1 MQFGGKR
8 PRAAGATAMAA
19 AVIGGLLGGA
29 PAAAAAPADHGAP
42 GAATPERD
50 SRDGIPPVWPRPQS
64 LRAQGPEVAVGDEA
78 TLIADGD
85 ADPYALDA
93 LRALL
98 HDAGVRTV
106 NEATPGGKA
115 PAGGLVV
122 HVGGRGAADALRALR
137 APERGDLPSGGYLL
151 ATGPVDGRP
160 TVALSG
166 VGPDGLFHAVQTL
179 RQLLVKRDGQGSA
192 FAGVTVRDWPGTAVR
207 GMTEGFY
214 GSPWSHRDRLAQLDF
229 MGRTKQNRYLYAP
242 GDDTYR
248 QARWRDPYPA
258 ERREEFRELATR
270 ARANH
275 VTLGW
280 AVSPGQEMCFS
291 SAKDLRALLRK
302 VDAMWALGVRSFQL
316 QFQDVSYSEWHC
328 GADADEFGSGPEAA
342 ATAQAKVANALAR
355 HLADRHPGS
364 DPLSLMPTEYYQDGD
379 TEFRRSLAG
388 ALDQKVEV
396 AWTGVGVVPRTITG
410 GELAGA
416 RSAFGHRLVTMDNYP
431 VNDWAQDRIF
441 LGPYTGRDPA
451 VATQSAALLANAM
464 EQPTASRIPLFTA
477 ADFAWNPRGY
487 RPQESWQA
495 AIDDLAGP
503 DAETRAALRALA
515 GNDASSVLGGDE
527 SAYLLPL
534 IDAFWTALG
543 GTDVERL
550 ERSAGRLRDAFKTMR
565 DAPERLSR
573 TLGDDV
579 RPWLDQLGRYGDAG
593 VRAVDM
599 LTAQARGDGAAAWKA
614 QLAVEGLRERIG
626 DSRVT
631 VGKGVLDPFL
641 TKALIRADAWSG
653 VDRAPKLGLRTGKD
667 DRAAADGKTATD
679 VASPGRPV
687 TVRFGRSRPLSSVS
701 ALTAQVKDA
710 SPGAVEAHVPGA
722 GWRRIGALSGS
733 GFTQVRAADGDK
745 DLLADAVRLS
755 WPAGTT
761 PPAVHEITPWFGD
774 TPDAGLTLS
783 HKTADAEIG
792 GGAAV
797 VEAQLISHRP
807 GDVNGDLTVRA
818 PRGITVRAPA
828 GVTAPRGGTA
838 TARLEISVAQGTKPG
853 SYTLPVRFGSEERM
867 LTVRALPGTGGPD
880 LARAEGTKATSSGD
894 EADGFPASAVI
905 DGKADTRWS
914 SRPEDGAWLQL
925 ELARPARIGRLD
937 LSWQDAYASRYR
949 VQVSGDGRTWRDAA
963 TVAHGKGGKESIGM
977 DAPDTRFIRIQG
989 VERATRFGYSLWSV
1003 AAYAVQKD

>member
-8 PRAAGATAMAA
+8 PRSAGAAALAA

-29 PAAAAAPADHGAP
+29 PAAAAAPADHDGSGAF
-42 GAATPERD
+42 APERD
-50 SRDGIPPVWPRPQS
+50 SDGGVPPVWPRPQS
-64 LRAQGPEVAVGDEA
+64 LRARGAEVALGDEA

-93 LRALL
+93 LRSLL

-106 NEATPGGKA
+106 NEATPGGRA
-115 PAGGLVV
+115 PARGLVV
-122 HVGGRGAADALRALR
+122 HVGGRGATSALRALR

-151 ATGPVDGRP
+151 ATGAVEGRP

-179 RQLLVKRDGQGSA
+179 RQLLVTREGRSA
-192 FAGVTVRDWPGTAVR
+192 FAGVAVRDWPGTAVR
-207 GMTEGFY
+207 GTTEGFY

-242 GDDTYR
+242 GDDPYR

-270 ARANH
+270 ARRNH

-291 SAKDLRALLRK
+291 SSKDLQALLRK

-328 GADADEFGSGPEAA
+328 RADADTFGSGPEAA
-342 ATAQAKVANALAR
+342 AAAQSEVAGALAR
-355 HLADRHPGS
+355 HLADRYPGS
-364 DPLSLMPTEYYQDGD
+364 APLSLMPTEYYQDGD
-379 TEFRRSLAG
+379 TEFRRALAA
-388 ALDQKVEV
+388 ALDERVEV

-410 GELAGA
+410 GELAEA
-416 RSAFGHRLVTMDNYP
+416 RAAFGHPLVTMDNYP

-451 VATQSAALLANAM
+451 VATRSAALLANAM
-464 EQPTASRIPLFTA
+464 EQPTASRIALFTA

-503 DAETRAALRALA
+503 DATTRAALRALA

-527 SAYLLPL
+527 SAYLRPL
-534 IDAFWTALG
+534 MDAFWKAQG

-550 ERSAGRLRDAFKTMR
+550 ERSADRLRAAFRTMR
-565 DAPERLSR
+565 DAPERLSG
-573 TLGDDV
+573 TLGEDV

-599 LTAQARGDGAAAWKA
+599 LTAQAHGDGAAAWRA
-614 QLAVEGLRERIG
+614 RLAVEALREQIG
-626 DSRVT
+626 ESRVT

-641 TKALIRADAWSG
+641 AKALVRADAWSG
-653 VDRAPKLGLRTGKD
+653 VDRTPWEGLRTTAD
-667 DRAAADGKTATD
+667 DRAAADGKAATAVT
-679 VASPGRPV
+679 SSGRPV
-687 TVRFGRSRPLSSVS
+687 TVRFGRSRPLSAVS
-701 ALTAQVKDA
+701 ALTARTQGA
-710 SPGAVEAHVPGA
+710 SPGTVEAHVPGA
-722 GWRRIGALSGS
+722 GWRRLGALSGS
-733 GFTQVRAADGDK
+733 GFTHVRAADGDK
-745 DLLADAVRLS
+745 ARKADAIRLS
-755 WPAGTT
+755 WSPGTA

-774 TPDAGLTLS
+774 TPDAELLLS
-783 HKTADAEIG
+783 HRTVDAEIG
-792 GGAAV
+792 GDAAV
-797 VEAQLISHRP
+797 VEALLVSRRP
-807 GDVNGDLTVRA
+807 GDVRGDLTVKA
-818 PRGITVRAPA
+818 PHGITVRAPE

-838 TARLEISVAQGTKPG
+838 TARLEIAVAAGTKPG
-853 SYTLPVRFGSEERM
+853 SYSLPVRFGSEKHM
-867 LTVRALPGTGGPD
+867 LTIRAFPRTGGPD
-880 LARAEGTKATSSGD
+880 LARAKGTRATSSGD
-894 EADGFPASAVI
+894 EAPGFPASAVI
-905 DGKADTRWS
+905 DGRADTRWS
-914 SRPEDGAWLQL
+914 SPAEDGAWLQL
-925 ELARPARIGRLD
+925 ELARPARIGRLE
-937 LSWQDAYASRYR
+937 LRWQDAYASRYR
-949 VQVSGDGRTWRDAA
+949 VQVSRDGRTWRDAA
-963 TVAHGKGGKESIGM
+963 TVTQGKGGRESIGM
-977 DAPDTRFIRIQG
+977 DAPDTRFIRVQG

-1003 AAYAVQKD
+1003 AAYAIEDA